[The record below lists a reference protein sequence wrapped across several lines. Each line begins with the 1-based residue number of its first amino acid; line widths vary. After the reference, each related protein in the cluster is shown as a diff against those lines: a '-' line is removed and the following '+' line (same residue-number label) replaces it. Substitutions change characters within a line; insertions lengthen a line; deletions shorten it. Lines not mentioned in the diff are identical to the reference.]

1 MEEATGSLK
10 RSVQYTSRV
19 FARQILSLEPLVFPA
34 YRADPQKFQN
44 PQARDNV
51 LKYAEKLQDRIPRVK
66 IKERKEKKKSG
77 EKGKGEEKGKK
88 KTKKKTEKK
97 KKEFYSFESDKMQS
111 RHSMKII
118 HFLGFLHQCFLN
130 EDMKVEFS
138 LVPITRVSPRR
149 FISLNATTIQK
160 TWTGYKKCSDPV
172 MSFVKDKLNTTR

>member
-97 KKEFYSFESDKMQS
+97 KKEFYSFESGQNAKSSFDEDHSFS
-111 RHSMKII
+111 RVPAPMFPQRRYESGVLVGSNHKSESKKIY
-118 HFLGFLHQCFLN
+118 F
-130 EDMKVEFS
+130 VECNHY
-138 LVPITRVSPRR
+138 P
-149 FISLNATTIQK
+149 
-160 TWTGYKKCSDPV
+160 
-172 MSFVKDKLNTTR
+172 KDLDRL